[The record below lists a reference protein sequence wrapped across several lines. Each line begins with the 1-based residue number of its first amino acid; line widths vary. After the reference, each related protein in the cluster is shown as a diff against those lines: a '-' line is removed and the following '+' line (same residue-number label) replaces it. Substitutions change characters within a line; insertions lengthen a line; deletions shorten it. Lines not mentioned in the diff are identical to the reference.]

1 MKDFLQYILYEVKNK
16 RLAKIDAKDLIRQLQ
31 TQVISAKSDFIH
43 PLLHQN
49 ISDLSSQRFS
59 STFTG
64 QEFFFADHVVQGKR
78 ILPGVAYLEM
88 AREAVKQAIG
98 DLEEDKTQL
107 KIKNI
112 VWSRPITVEEQPV
125 KVNIELY
132 PEDNGEITYEV
143 SSESEKAG
151 IEPVVH
157 SQGIAVLSSAWK
169 APTLDLKELEAHC
182 NQSLSSSQF
191 YQAYSAMGIDYGP
204 GHRGIVTAYIGSG
217 QVLAKLSL
225 PSTIT
230 TMQDQFV
237 LHPSLMDSALQ
248 ASLGLMM
255 GDSTRPLKLA
265 LPFALQE
272 IEIFG
277 NCSLT
282 MWALIRY
289 SEGSKAGDNV
299 QKLDIDLCDEIGNV
313 CVRMKGFTSRMLEGE
328 VGTIGSSETIETLRL
343 TPCWKEQTAVQ
354 EAVLPDY
361 VQHVVVLC
369 EPDGVTLESIKTQ
382 MRGVHCLV
390 LQSKENSIEE
400 RFQTYAVQIFEEIQ
414 SILKERLTGKALV
427 QIVVCTENEQ
437 QLFFGLSGLLKTAQ
451 LENPKLIGQLIGVD
465 RWTNSEEIIEKL
477 KENCQSP
484 FENQIQ
490 YQEEKRLVSGW
501 REVEASQEEV
511 GIPWKDQGIYLI
523 TGGAGGLGLIF
534 ANDIAHKVK
543 NVSLILTGRSPLRED
558 KQEKIKELEQV
569 GVRIEYKQ
577 IDVTQKQA
585 VSDLIDSVQKQYGRL
600 DGIIHG
606 AGVNRDNFI
615 IKKTRDEFLKVLSP
629 KVTGLVNLDQ
639 ASRNLNLDFFV
650 LFSSIAGSLG
660 NLGQADY
667 ATANAFMDVYARYR
681 NTLVDAKQRQGQTLS
696 INWPLW
702 KEGGM
707 HVDEETEKMM
717 MQSMGMIAMKTPTGI
732 RALYQGLASGKEQVM
747 VMEGK
752 LARMKQKLLM
762 TTYNTQ
768 QSKVS
773 ATTEVNMGNI
783 LDNVQ
788 NVLLQAVSK
797 LLKVKSEDIDVD
809 ADLSEYGFDSIT
821 FTEFANQLNQEYNL
835 ELTPTIFF
843 EYPTLH
849 SFAEYLV
856 EEHQAVFKVEPEIVP
871 IASDSTRGTDMGNI
885 LDNVQT
891 VLLQAVS
898 KLLKVKSEDVD
909 VEADLS
915 EYGFDSIAFTE
926 FANQLNQ
933 EYSLE
938 LTPTIFFEY
947 PTLHSFAEYLVE
959 EHQAVFKVEPE
970 IVPIASDSTR
980 GTDMGNILDN
990 VQAVL
995 LQAVS
1000 KLLKVKSEDVDAD
1013 ADLSEYG
1020 FDSITFTEFAN
1031 QLNQEYSLELTPT
1044 IFFEYPTLHSFAEYL
1059 VEEHQAVLKTKMGV
1073 QIKAEPPVQVKEEEV
1088 EEILFS
1094 VRKKRSR
1101 FARMVTAPT
1110 LEAANSSKPDTIS
1123 PEPIAI
1129 VGISG
1134 IFPMAKDVNDF
1145 WKNLTEGKDC
1155 ITEIPK
1161 ERWDWREYYG
1171 DPKQDRNKTNA
1182 KWGGFI
1188 DGIDEFDPLFF
1199 GISPKEAEFMDPQQ
1213 RLLMTYVWKAI
1224 EDAGYSAQ
1232 SLSGTNTGIFVGTTG
1247 TGYMQ
1252 LVFQANRTIEGYFN
1266 TGIVPSVGPN
1276 RMSYFLNVHGP
1287 SEPIETACSS
1297 SLIAIHRAV
1306 SAIENGTC
1314 EMAIVGGVNT
1324 IMMPEV
1330 HISFNKAGML
1340 SEDGRCKT
1348 FSDKANGYVRGEGAG
1363 MVFLK
1368 KLKDAEQAGDH
1379 IYGIIRGSAENHGG
1393 HANSLTAPNPKA
1405 QAQVLKAAYTK
1416 AGIDPRTVTYIEAHG
1431 TGTKLGD
1438 PIEVNG
1444 LKMAFQEL
1452 YETSG
1457 YAQVAG
1463 RHCGLG
1469 SVKSNVG
1476 HLELSAGIAGVIKVL
1491 LQLKNKTLVK
1501 TLHCDTLN
1509 PYINLDNSPFYIV
1522 QETQEWKALKDAYGN
1537 DLPRRAGVSSF
1548 GFGGANAHIVFEEYV
1563 PKIQARSEMIINSQN
1578 PAMIVLSA
1586 KNEEQLQEQARQL
1599 LTAIQ
1604 EQKFSDADLADI
1616 AYTLQVGRDAMEERL
1631 AMIVKTTKELEAK
1644 LKNFVEGKESIED
1657 LYLGQVRRNKEAF
1670 AVFAADEDMAKTI
1683 DAWFTKRKYGKL
1695 LELWVKGLVLDWNKL
1710 YGDSKP
1716 QRISLPTYPF
1726 ARERYWVPEVEPIN
1740 TTSPAIA
1747 TSINPL
1753 LYQSTS
1759 NFSEQ
1764 SFGSAFTGQELF
1776 AADPVMKGEDFRLNA
1791 ADDITIQPQ
1800 EHLKVLTNT
1809 DAETLKSASI
1819 DQLKVLLEGVTKIPA
1834 NRLDADAHFEEL
1846 GLDSIMISI
1855 LNQKIEQWIGK
1866 LDATMFFKYNT
1877 IRTLG
1882 AYLVKAYPDAVSA
1895 LVSKANVPTLPQ
1907 HHRSQTKEIPTM
1919 VSTYSAKPWERQVS
1933 SSVPDTHPWAD
1944 IAIIGLAGRYPQAA
1958 TLDQFWKNLY
1968 DGKDCIEE
1976 IPPQRWSLD
1985 GFFEPDRAKAAAS
1998 GLSYS
2003 KWGGFLEG
2011 IDYFDPLFFNILP
2024 RDAMLM
2030 DPQER
2035 LFLEVAWECLEDAGY
2050 TRKSLREDG
2059 YGNQIGVFVGATFNN
2074 YQLLAAES
2082 AVRAKQEL
2090 YPAYSQMFSIANR
2103 VSFVMNLT
2111 GPSLTVDTACSSS
2124 LYAIHLAC
2132 ESIRSGQSRMA
2143 IAGGANLSLHPSK
2156 YILLSQGQ
2164 FNASDGRCRAFC
2176 EGGTGYVPAEAVG
2189 AVFLKPLQDAIKDQ
2203 DIIYGVIKGSATSHA
2218 GKTNG
2223 YTVPSPVSQSLAIEK
2238 ALALSQISP
2247 RSISCIEA
2255 HGTGTALGDPIE
2267 ITGLTDVFQ
2276 KYTKDTSFCSISS
2289 VKSNIGHPEA
2299 AAGIAQLTKV
2309 LLQLKHKTLV
2319 RNVMHGAGLN
2329 PNIDFAQTPFIVQAK
2344 TEHWKRPLID
2354 GREVP
2359 RRAGISSFGAGG
2371 ANAHIVVEEYLPR
2384 DQERSS
2390 ITITTHNPAII
2401 VLSAKEE
2408 DRLKEY
2414 AERLLATIQEEQ
2426 FEENSLADIA
2436 YTLQVGRETME
2447 ERLAMTVL
2455 SIKELEEK
2463 LKGFLQEKSGIEDFY
2478 RGQVKRNKDTLTMFT
2493 GNEDL
2498 LIENCI
2504 KSGKYSQLMDLWTKG
2519 LNFDW
2524 EKLYGNYKPRRISL
2538 PAYPF
2543 ARESYW
2549 IPEVKSSITTES
2561 SVAAAIHP
2569 LLHQNTSNFS
2579 EQRFSSNFTGQEFFL
2594 ADHVVKGQCVLPE
2607 AAYLEMVRA
2616 AVAEAAGTLEEE
2628 QTGLWLKNI
2637 VWARSIA
2644 VNRQPIQVHIGLYPE
2659 GNGEISYEI
2668 YTKSVEGNKEPIVHS
2683 QGTAVLSGIAKAP
2696 TVDLETLQVQCSPNT
2711 LSSNQCYET
2720 FKAMGIEYGL
2730 GYRGI
2735 EKVYVGSGQVLAKIS
2750 LPQSAADTKD
2760 HYVLHPSVME
2770 AVLQASICLR
2780 IGNDEL
2786 KPIQLFALND
2796 LELFSKCTSAM
2807 WAFIRY
2813 SDGSVAGNQGEKLD
2827 IDLYDEQGKVC
2838 VRMKGYSTKR
2848 LDDEMDAVEAST
2860 DVGTV
2865 MFYPS
2870 WKEQAVGREVT
2881 APDYAQHLVMLCER
2895 DDVSRESIETQMGGV
2910 RYITVTNEQD
2920 GIDKRFQ
2927 SYAIQVFEE
2936 IKSILE
2942 SKPKGKVL
2950 IQIVVSSQKEQQLFS
2965 GLSGLSGLLKTA
2977 KLENPRIIGQLIEV
2991 EAGEDSYGIIEKL
3004 KENSRSPI
3012 DNYIRYQDGTRYV
3025 SNLSKLE
3032 VPGEKEVIP
3041 WKDQGIYL
3049 ITGGSGGLGLIF
3061 AKEIVQRVKG
3071 VTLIVTGRSPLKEDK
3086 QSQLQELRLLGARI
3100 EYRQVDVNQKEA
3112 VADLIQSIQK
3122 DFGTLN
3128 GIVHG
3133 AGIIRDNFII
3143 KKTKKELQEVM
3154 LPKVTGLVNVDQA
3167 SKNLPL
3173 DFLILFSSVAGPM
3186 GNPGQADYAAANA
3199 FMDAYAKY
3207 RNTLVAEQQR
3217 HGKTL
3222 AMNWP
3227 LWKDGGMH
3235 IDEETEKMMMQSVG
3249 IITMQTSSGIRAL
3262 YQSLA
3267 SGKEQVMVMEG
3278 DLERIQEYLLDTP
3291 AKSDL
3296 HLSNAA
3302 MPQIDPEILK
3312 EKTVHQLK
3320 VLLGE
3325 VTKLGIARIDAEE
3338 SLENYGIDSIVITQL
3353 NHELAGIFGE
3363 LSKTLFYE
3371 YPNLASLA
3379 EYLVADYS
3387 QICMRW
3393 TGLGDQAQSI
3403 LEPENLKKSSP
3414 ALHLDSQ
3421 IPVLTSL
3428 KAGRK
3433 QNRSFANNVLSNGE
3447 QEPIA
3452 IIGMS
3457 GRYPQAK
3464 NLKDYWENLKSGKD
3478 CITEIPA
3485 ERWSLDGFFHP
3496 SKQEAIAQGKSYS
3509 KWGGFIDGFADFDP
3523 QFFNISPRE
3532 AGNMDP
3538 QERLFLESCWEVFE
3552 DAGYTKEQL
3561 AVKYNGRI
3569 GVFAGITKT
3578 GFELYAPDLWKQGKI
3593 VFPHTSFSSVANR
3606 ISYLLN
3612 LQGPSMPIDTMCS
3625 ASLTAIH
3632 EASEHIRR
3640 GECEMA
3646 IAGGVNLYLHS
3657 SSYIGLSAQQML
3669 SVDGRCKSFG
3679 QGGNG
3684 FVPGEGVGAILLKGL
3699 SQAIADEDHIY
3710 AIIRGTSINHGG
3722 KTNGYTV
3729 PNPAAQGDV
3738 IRRALDK
3745 AGVNARTTSYIEA
3758 HGTGTELGDPI
3769 EITGLSQAFRK
3780 DTQDTEFCAIGSAK
3794 SNIGHLEAAA
3804 GIAGVTKIVLQM
3816 KHQKIVPSLHAK
3828 DLNPNIN
3835 FAKTPFVVQQE
3846 LAEWKR
3852 PVIEINGEK
3861 KEYPRIAG
3869 ISAFGAGG
3877 SNAHVVIEEYIA
3889 KEQERPRIAITTQNP
3904 AIVVLSA
3911 KNEARLKE
3919 QVQQLLIAIEE
3930 QQFTD
3935 LDLANLAYTLQVG
3948 REAME
3953 ERLAVIAGSIKE
3965 LNDKLKSFVE
3975 GNNGIVQMYRG
3986 QVKCNKDT
3994 LAIFADEDLQLA
4006 IDNWISKGKYTKL
4019 LDIWVKGLVFDWNK
4033 IYGEIK
4039 PRRISLPTYPFSRE
4053 RFWIPE
4059 AIKDSQVSLSDGQAN
4074 FENRNKL
4081 LHRIDSEKN
4090 TSVPLKGK
4098 RISSPLKEVQF
4109 EYIMNTDNFAELK
4122 DNHNVLH
4129 VGYYQEMLCDAVKD
4143 SFNTSSYVVNHMEF
4157 LSALRFTESSSRI
4170 VNLLFSPE
4178 DENGFMKFQFNS
4190 REIDKNEW
4198 SLHVTGSLKIN
4209 KDIEHNRLAVEE
4221 LSYIMEQSEQ
4231 YLASEFYQK
4240 IHEQGFRLGDSV
4252 KWVDQVWHRD
4262 GEILARFRPFTEAE
4276 KIYNYSI
4283 GIHPGVLDACAQ
4295 LFVFAGSDCL
4305 PPGTVFMVV
4314 EMKEFHLN
4322 CVGNRDK
4329 AIWCHFILD
4338 KNGEKN
4344 NYIQGEYKLFD
4355 DDGLILVQA
4364 RGKKVKKLDIKRMEV
4379 LKLTRDEVDGI
4390 KSSWIM
4396 DEIRSKTGASKTQAL
4411 EQYLR
4416 QTMAEQLGMLPENLD
4431 VDEPLRDLGMDSI
4444 AAVNFIS
4451 MVDKSLGIK
4460 IPAEEILQGPSIKEL
4475 AATLKTE
4482 FQEIVAEP
4490 ENVESRHKLGILKVE
4505 EMESY
4510 LRQIMAEQLG
4520 MLPENLDIDEPL
4532 RDLGMDSIVAVNFIS
4547 MVDKSLGIKIPAEDI
4562 LQGPSIK
4569 ELAVTLKTK
4578 FQEFIVEPEVEKS
4591 KLKEKNQASIWYAHR
4606 IIKENAKFR
4615 LFCIPFGGAGA
4626 SLYRTW
4632 QANLPDYIE
4641 VCPIQLPGKENRI
4654 KEQPIDNISDAICVL
4669 EKAIKPELDIPY
4681 GFYGHSFGALISY
4694 RLAYYLWKNSNNKP
4708 SHLFVG
4714 GFTAPSSTPNPNFER
4729 RLALLKSMGFK
4740 GIPSLSDIECFTPA
4754 QLKEIVN
4761 EIGGMKGKVVEEDM
4775 ARKLIGGAFSDLRIV
4790 ESFTY
4795 KEEELFDIP
4804 ITAFHGKRE
4813 DRVTE
4818 TDMQSWSNNTT
4829 SSCKLHVLSGD
4840 HFFLNKEQNQDELLA
4855 LIKEDIN
4862 KYIS

>member
-31 TQVISAKSDFIH
+31 TQVISEKSDFIH

-49 ISDLSSQRFS
+49 TSDLSSQRFS

-64 QEFFFADHVVQGKR
+64 QEFFLADHVVQGKMV
-78 ILPGVAYLEM
+78 LPGVAYLEM

-98 DLEEDKTQL
+98 DSEEGKVQL
-107 KIKNI
+107 KLKNI
-112 VWSRPITVEEQPV
+112 VWSRPITVEDQPV

-143 SSESEKAG
+143 FSESEKAG
-151 IEPVVH
+151 IEPVVR
-157 SQGIAVLSSAWK
+157 SQGIAVLSSVGE
-169 APTLDLKELEAHC
+169 APTLDIKELEAHC
-182 NQSLSSSQF
+182 GQTLSASQF

-204 GHRGIVTAYIGSG
+204 GHRGIVTAYIGPN

-230 TMQDQFV
+230 AMRDQFV

-328 VGTIGSSETIETLRL
+328 VGIIGSSETIETLRL
-343 TPCWKEQTAVQ
+343 TPCWKEQTVLQ
-354 EAVLPDY
+354 EATLPDY

-369 EPDGVTLESIKTQ
+369 EPDGITLESIKTQ
-382 MRGVHCLV
+382 MREVHCLV
-390 LQSKENSIEE
+390 LQSKENNIEK
-400 RFQTYAVQIFEEIQ
+400 RFQTYAVQVFEEIQ
-414 SILKERLTGKALV
+414 SIIKERLTGKVLV
-427 QIVVCTENEQ
+427 QIVVSTENEQ

-451 LENPKLIGQLIGVD
+451 LENPKLIGQIIGVE

-477 KENCQSP
+477 KENCQCP
-484 FENQIQ
+484 FEDQIR

-543 NVSLILTGRSPLRED
+543 NATLILTGRSPLRED

-639 ASRNLNLDFFV
+639 ASWNLNLDFFV
-650 LFSSIAGSLG
+650 LFSSIAGGLG

-681 NTLVDAKQRQGQTLS
+681 NTLVDEKQRQGQTLS

-732 RALYQGLASGKEQVM
+732 RALYQGLASDKNQVM

-768 QSKVS
+768 QSKAS
-773 ATTEVNMGNI
+773 ATEIDTGNR

-788 NVLLQAVSK
+788 NILLQAVSK
-797 LLKVKSEDIDVD
+797 LLKVKSEDID
-809 ADLSEYGFDSIT
+809 
-821 FTEFANQLNQEYNL
+821 
-835 ELTPTIFF
+835 
-843 EYPTLH
+843 
-849 SFAEYLV
+849 AE
-856 EEHQAVFKVEPEIVP
+856 
-871 IASDSTRGTDMGNI
+871 
-885 LDNVQT
+885 
-891 VLLQAVS
+891 
-898 KLLKVKSEDVD
+898 
-909 VEADLS
+909 
-915 EYGFDSIAFTE
+915 
-926 FANQLNQ
+926 
-933 EYSLE
+933 
-938 LTPTIFFEY
+938 
-947 PTLHSFAEYLVE
+947 
-959 EHQAVFKVEPE
+959 
-970 IVPIASDSTR
+970 
-980 GTDMGNILDN
+980 
-990 VQAVL
+990 
-995 LQAVS
+995 
-1000 KLLKVKSEDVDAD
+1000 

-1044 IFFEYPTLHSFAEYL
+1044 IFFEYPTLHSFAQYL
-1059 VEEHQAVLKTKMGV
+1059 VEEHQAVFKVEPVIVPITSNSTIGTDVGNILDDVQNNLLQAVSKLLKVRSEDIDEEADLSEYGFDSITFTEFANQLNQEYSLELTPTIFFEYPTLHSFAQYLVKEHQAVFNVEPVIVPMASNSTIGIDVGNLLDDVQNILLQAVSKLLKVKSEDIDAEADLSEYGFDSITFTEFANQLNQEYSLELTPTIFFEYPTLRSFAQYLVEEYQTVFKTKMGA
-1073 QIKAEPPVQVKEEEV
+1073 QIKVENPVQVMEV
-1088 EEILFS
+1088 EEEKILS
-1094 VRKKRSR
+1094 SKRKRSR
-1101 FARMVTAPT
+1101 FAKNVSVSTVEPSKT
-1110 LEAANSSKPDTIS
+1110 LKPDAL
-1123 PEPIAI
+1123 EPIAI

-1134 IFPMAKDVNDF
+1134 IFPMAKNVNEF
-1145 WKNLTEGKDC
+1145 WENLIKGKDC

-1161 ERWDWREYYG
+1161 ERWDWQEYYG
-1171 DPKQDRNKTNA
+1171 DPKQDINKTNA

-1232 SLSGTNTGIFVGTTG
+1232 RLSGSNTGIFVGTG
-1247 TGYMQ
+1247 NTGYSQ
-1252 LVFQANRTIEGYFN
+1252 LISKVNTVIEGYTA

-1276 RMSYFLNVHGP
+1276 RTSFFLNWHGP

-1297 SLIAIHRAV
+1297 TLIAVHRAV
-1306 SAIENGTC
+1306 SAMENGTC
-1314 EMAIVGGVNT
+1314 DMAIAGGVNT
-1324 IMMPEV
+1324 ILLPEYQ
-1330 HISFNKAGML
+1330 ISFAKAGML
-1340 SEDGRCKT
+1340 CEDGRCKT

-1363 MVFLK
+1363 MIFLK

-1379 IYGIIRGSAENHGG
+1379 IYGIIRGTAENHGG

-1444 LKMAFQEL
+1444 LKMAFKEL
-1452 YETSG
+1452 YDTSG
-1457 YAQVAG
+1457 YAQMADS
-1463 RHCGLG
+1463 HCGLG
-1469 SVKSNVG
+1469 SVKSNIG

-1501 TLHCDTLN
+1501 TLHCNTIN
-1509 PYINLDNSPFYIV
+1509 PYINLENSPFYIV
-1522 QETQEWKALKDAYGN
+1522 QENQEWKALKDAYGN
-1537 DLPRRAGVSSF
+1537 DLPRRAGISSF
-1548 GFGGANAHIVFEEYV
+1548 GFGGANAHVVIEEYI
-1563 PKIQARSEMIINSQN
+1563 PQIQERAEIIINSEN

-1586 KNEEQLQEQARQL
+1586 KNVERLQEQAQQL

-1604 EQKFSDADLADI
+1604 EQKLSDANLADI
-1616 AYTLQVGRDAMEERL
+1616 AYTLQDGRDAMEERL
-1631 AMIVKTTKELEAK
+1631 GMIVNSIIQLEEK

-1657 LYLGQVRRNKEAF
+1657 LYQGQVKRNKETF

-1683 DAWFTKRKYGKL
+1683 DAWFSKKKYGKL
-1695 LELWVKGLVLDWNKL
+1695 LDLWVKGLVLDWDKL
-1710 YGDSKP
+1710 YGNTKP
-1716 QRISLPTYPF
+1716 RRISLPTYPF
-1726 ARERYWVPEVEPIN
+1726 VREHYWVPEIEVESIN
-1740 TTSPAIA
+1740 TTNSAIA
-1747 TSINPL
+1747 TSIHPI
-1753 LYQSTS
+1753 LYQ
-1759 NFSEQ
+1759 NNANLSEQ
-1764 SFGSAFTGQELF
+1764 SFKPTFTGQEFF
-1776 AADPVMKGEDFRLNA
+1776 AVDSVMRGEDLRLNA
-1791 ADDITIQPQ
+1791 ANDIRIQPQ
-1800 EHLKVLTNT
+1800 DHLKT
-1809 DAETLKSASI
+1809 DVETWKSASI
-1819 DQLKVLLEGVTKIPA
+1819 GHLKILMADVTKIPV
-1834 NRLDADAHFEEL
+1834 NRLDSDTHFEEL
-1846 GLDSIMISI
+1846 GLDSIMIAS
-1855 LNQKIEQWIGK
+1855 LNQKMEQWIGK

-1877 IRTLG
+1877 IQALG
-1882 AYLVKAYPDAVSA
+1882 AYLVKVYPDAVSA
-1895 LVSKANVPTLPQ
+1895 LVNKVDVPILSQ
-1907 HHRSQTKEIPTM
+1907 KHQLQTKEIFNH
-1919 VSTYSAKPWERQVS
+1919 VSARPAKTGGNSYDLDIHSW
-1933 SSVPDTHPWAD
+1933 TD

-1958 TLDQFWKNLY
+1958 TLKQFWNNLY

-2024 RDAMLM
+2024 RDAMFM

-2050 TRKSLREDG
+2050 TRKSLKEDG

-2082 AVRAKQEL
+2082 SLRAKQEL
-2090 YPAYSQMFSIANR
+2090 YPVYSQMFSIANR
-2103 VSFVMNLT
+2103 VSFIMNLT

-2276 KYTKDTSFCSISS
+2276 KYTKDTGFCSISS

-2329 PNIDFAQTPFIVQAK
+2329 PNIDFAQTPFVVQAK
-2344 TEHWKRPLID
+2344 NEHWKRPLID
-2354 GREVP
+2354 GQEVP

-2371 ANAHIVVEEYLPR
+2371 ANAHIVIEEYLPR
-2384 DQERSS
+2384 DQEHSS
-2390 ITITTHNPAII
+2390 IAITTHNPAII
-2401 VLSAKEE
+2401 VLSARDK

-2414 AERLLATIQEEQ
+2414 AERLLAAIQEQQ
-2426 FEENSLADIA
+2426 FEEDSLADIA

-2447 ERLAMTVL
+2447 ERLAMMVL

-2463 LKGFLQEKSGIEDFY
+2463 LKSFLQEKSDIEELY
-2478 RGQVKRNKDTLTMFT
+2478 RGQVKRNKDTLAMFI

-2504 KSGKYSQLMDLWTKG
+2504 KSGKYSQLMDLWAKG

-2524 EKLYGNYKPRRISL
+2524 EKLYGNYKPRRVSL

-2549 IPEVKSSITTES
+2549 IPEVKPGITTGYS
-2561 SVAAAIHP
+2561 MATTIHP

-2594 ADHVVKGQCVLPE
+2594 ADHVVKGQNLLSGMVQ
-2607 AAYLEMVRA
+2607 LEMIRA
-2616 AVAEAAGTLEEE
+2616 AIAEAAGTLEEE
-2628 QTGLWLKNI
+2628 QTGLRLKNI

-2668 YTKSVEGNKEPIVHS
+2668 YTESIEGNTEPIVHS
-2683 QGTAVLSGIAKAP
+2683 QGTAVLSAIEKAP
-2696 TVDLETLQVQCSPNT
+2696 TLDIKALQVQCSSNII
-2711 LSSNQCYET
+2711 SSNQCYET

-2735 EKVYVGSGQVLAKIS
+2735 ERVYVGSGQVLAQIS
-2750 LPQSAADTKD
+2750 LPQSAIDMKEQ
-2760 HYVLHPSVME
+2760 YVLHPSVME
-2770 AVLQASICLR
+2770 AVLQASICLK
-2780 IGNDEL
+2780 IGNDKL

-2813 SDGSVAGNQGEKLD
+2813 SDGSEAGNQGEKFD
-2827 IDLYDEQGKVC
+2827 IDLCDEQGKVC
-2838 VRMKGYSTKR
+2838 VQMRGYSTR
-2848 LDDEMDAVEAST
+2848 LLEGEVGAVREST
-2860 DVGTV
+2860 DVGTL
-2865 MFYPS
+2865 MIYPS
-2870 WKEQAVGREVT
+2870 WKEQAVGQDVT
-2881 APDYAQHLVMLCER
+2881 APDYVQHLVMLCER

-2927 SYAIQVFEE
+2927 SHAIQVFEE

-2950 IQIVVSSQKEQQLFS
+2950 IQIVVSSQNEQQLF
-2965 GLSGLSGLLKTA
+2965 SGLSGLLKTA

-2991 EAGEDSYGIIEKL
+2991 ETGEDSKGIIEKL

-3032 VPGEKEVIP
+3032 VPEEKEAIP

-3071 VTLIVTGRSPLKEDK
+3071 ATLIVTGRSPLKEEK
-3086 QSQLQELRLLGARI
+3086 RSQLQKLRSLGARI

-3122 DFGTLN
+3122 DFGTIN

-3143 KKTKKELQEVM
+3143 KKTRKELQEVM

-3296 HLSNAA
+3296 HLPNTE
-3302 MPQIDPEILK
+3302 MPKIDPGILK
-3312 EKTVHQLK
+3312 EKTVLQLK
-3320 VLLGE
+3320 VLLGG
-3325 VTKLGIARIDAEE
+3325 VTKLEIARIDAEE
-3338 SLENYGIDSIVITQL
+3338 PLENYGIDSIVITQL

-3371 YPNLASLA
+3371 YQNLESLA
-3379 EYLVADYS
+3379 EYLVTDYS
-3387 QICMRW
+3387 QICMKW
-3393 TGLGDQAQSI
+3393 TGLGDQAQLI
-3403 LEPENLKKSSP
+3403 PAEKLRKSPLS
-3414 ALHLDSQ
+3414 LYIDSQ

-3433 QNRSFANNVLSNGE
+3433 QNHSFINNVPNDVE

-3684 FVPGEGVGAILLKGL
+3684 FVPGEGVGAILLKSL

-3729 PNPAAQGDV
+3729 PNPIAQGDV

-3745 AGVNARTTSYIEA
+3745 AGVNARATSYIEA

-3769 EITGLSQAFRK
+3769 EITGLTQAFRK
-3780 DTQDTEFCAIGSAK
+3780 DTQDTQFCAIGSAK

-3816 KHQKIVPSLHAK
+3816 KHQKIVPSLYAK
-3828 DLNPNIN
+3828 ELNPNIN

-3852 PVIEINGEK
+3852 PVVEINGEK

-3877 SNAHVVIEEYIA
+3877 SNAHIVIEEYIA
-3889 KEQERPRIAITTQNP
+3889 KEQERPRIAITIQNP

-3919 QVQQLLIAIEE
+3919 QVQQLLAAIEE

-3948 REAME
+3948 RDAME
-3953 ERLAVIAGSIKE
+3953 ERLAVIVGSIDE
-3965 LNDKLKSFVE
+3965 LNEKLKSFVE
-3975 GNNGIVQMYRG
+3975 GNKGIAQLYRG

-4019 LDIWVKGLVFDWNK
+4019 LDIWVRGLVFDWSK

-4039 PRRISLPTYPFSRE
+4039 PCRISLPTYPFSRE

-4059 AIKDSQVSLSDGQAN
+4059 TIKDSQVSLSNGQAN
-4074 FENRNKL
+4074 FENGNNL
-4081 LHRIDSEKN
+4081 LQRIDSVKN
-4090 TSVPLKGK
+4090 TSAPLKGK
-4098 RISSPLKEVQF
+4098 HISSPLKEVQF

-4129 VGYYQEMLCDAVKD
+4129 VGYYQEMLCDAVKK

-4157 LSALRFTESSSRI
+4157 LSALRFNESSTRI
-4170 VNLLFSPE
+4170 VNLVLSPE
-4178 DENGFMKFQFNS
+4178 DKNGFMKFQFNS
-4190 REIDKNEW
+4190 REIDNNEW
-4198 SLHVTGSLKIN
+4198 SLHVRGNLKIN
-4209 KDIEHNRLAVEE
+4209 KDIEYNRLAVEQ
-4221 LSYIMEQSEQ
+4221 LGYIMEQSEQ

-4240 IHEQGFRLGDSV
+4240 IYEQGFRLGDSV
-4252 KWVDQVWHRD
+4252 KWVDQVWHR
-4262 GEILARFRPFTEAE
+4262 GNEILARFRPFTEVE
-4276 KIYNYSI
+4276 KNYNYSI

-4305 PPGTVFMVV
+4305 PLSTVFMVV
-4314 EMKEFHLN
+4314 EMKEYHLN
-4322 CVGNRDK
+4322 CIGNRDK

-4344 NYIQGEYKLFD
+4344 DYIQGEYRLFD
-4355 DDGLILVQA
+4355 DDGLILAQA
-4364 RGKKVKKLDIKRMEV
+4364 RGKKVKKLDIKRMGV
-4379 LKLTRDEVDGI
+4379 IKLTRDEVNGI

-4416 QTMAEQLGMLPENLD
+4416 KTMAEQLGMPPENLD
-4431 VDEPLRDLGMDSI
+4431 IDEPLRDLGMDSI

-4482 FQEIVAEP
+4482 FQEIVVEP
-4490 ENVESRHKLGILKVE
+4490 ENVESRHKSGTLKIE
-4505 EMESY
+4505 ELEGY

-4520 MLPENLDIDEPL
+4520 MLQENLDIDEPL

-4547 MVDKSLGIKIPAEDI
+4547 IVDKLLGIKIPAEEI
-4562 LQGPSIK
+4562 LQGPTIK
-4569 ELAVTLKTK
+4569 ELAATLKTK
-4578 FQEFIVEPEVEKS
+4578 FQELIVEPAEEKS
-4591 KLKEKNQASIWYAHR
+4591 KPKEQKNASIWYAHR
-4606 IIKENAKFR
+4606 IIQKNAKFR
-4615 LFCIPFGGAGA
+4615 LFCVPYGGGGA
-4626 SLYRTW
+4626 SLFRNW
-4632 QANLPDYIE
+4632 QVKLPDYIE
-4641 VCPIQLPGKENRI
+4641 VCPIQFPGKENRI
-4654 KEQPIDNISDAICVL
+4654 KEKPIDNIVEAVHVL
-4669 EKAIKPELDIPY
+4669 EDAIKPELDIPY
-4681 GFYGHSFGALISY
+4681 GFYGHSSGALIAY
-4694 RLAYYLWKNSNNKP
+4694 RLAYYLWKNANNKP
-4708 SHLFVG
+4708 RHLFVG
-4714 GFTAPSSTPNPNFER
+4714 AYSAPSFTANSNFER
-4729 RLALLKSMGFK
+4729 RLAFLKSVGFN
-4740 GIPSLSDIECFTPA
+4740 GIPSLKVVESLTSD
-4754 QLKEIVN
+4754 QLKVIVDQ
-4761 EIGGMKGKVVEEDM
+4761 IGGMKGKVVEDDM
-4775 ARKLIGGAFSDLRIV
+4775 AKRLIAGAFSDLRIV
-4790 ESFTY
+4790 ESFMHQQ
-4795 KEEELFDIP
+4795 EELFDIP
-4804 ITAFHGKRE
+4804 ITAFHGKSE

-4818 TDMQSWSNNTT
+4818 ESMQQWSNNTA

-4855 LIKEDIN
+4855 FITKDIN